1 MCQSSP
7 SSFFLF
13 FLPLI
18 QISISPILVGVHIY
32 NFPFYI
38 SLTYLYTYIIS
49 NFYGGATY
57 LKILLYEKKKKFIC
71 FWSWTKKLHLGKKIL
86 KTTHYLEKK
95 VYYSNIICDTSY
107 SCDSLHI
114 FIFKKRFPLRKNFII
129 KFLSL
134 INLISKLLM
143 SFCLEKSRF
152 CHANSIHILFLQ
164 DL

>member
-7 SSFFLF
+7 SPFFYFFLAYDSDSNKSNPCWSTYIQF
-13 FLPLI
+13 SFLYI
-18 QISISPILVGVHIY
+18 IDILVYIY
-32 NFPFYI
+32 YI
-38 SLTYLYTYIIS
+38 QFLWWCNI
-49 NFYGGATY
+49 
-57 LKILLYEKKKKFIC
+57 LKETPLWEEKKVYLFLVLNKK
-71 FWSWTKKLHLGKKIL
+71 TPLGKKIL

-152 CHANSIHILFLQ
+152 CHANSIHIFFLQ

>member
-1 MCQSSP
+1 MFCTMCQSSP
-7 SSFFLF
+7 SSFFSF

-57 LKILLYEKKKKFIC
+57 LKKLLYEKKKKFIC
-71 FWSWTKKLHLGKKIL
+71 FWSWTKKLLLGKKIL

-114 FIFKKRFPLRKNFII
+114 FIFKNASPWEKTSLLNFYP
-129 KFLSL
+129 
-134 INLISKLLM
+134 
-143 SFCLEKSRF
+143 
-152 CHANSIHILFLQ
+152 
-164 DL
+164 